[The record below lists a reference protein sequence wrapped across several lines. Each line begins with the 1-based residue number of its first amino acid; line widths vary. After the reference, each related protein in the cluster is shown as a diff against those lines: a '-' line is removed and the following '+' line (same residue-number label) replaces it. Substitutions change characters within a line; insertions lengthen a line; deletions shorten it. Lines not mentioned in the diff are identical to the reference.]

1 MSSAL
6 FSDFDLGTKRVLSH
20 VAPGLE
26 APLILEAFGESQRTM
41 LVVTTHRERME
52 ELKNQ
57 LITLDSSVAC
67 LTFPAWDTV
76 PYDRVSPRRDIMGAR
91 MGTLFHLSGN
101 KRPHIVLT
109 TCAALLQ
116 RVPPRDAFQNTA
128 LHLHMGQSISDKHFT
143 DTLVACGFRR
153 VETVREPGE
162 FALRGSLVDLFC
174 ADHTLPIRVDRFG
187 DEIESLRTF
196 DPLTQR
202 TRDAVGEVL
211 ILPSSEVIL
220 NEESVAVFRQKFRET
235 FGVPKSSNTLYAHIS
250 EGQAHPGME
259 QWLPFFYP
267 NLASLM
273 NYLPQNAPVFLSDEA
288 TTLMAQKL
296 EVIHEHYRARV
307 EGDASSPNPY
317 YPVPYDSHF
326 MPLEEAEAV
335 THTHPCVIMGAYDSP
350 QEDAVSLASKPLTW
364 TDDTP
369 AFARLEALA
378 ARARSQGKALCLA
391 WALESEHH
399 TLKDMLTH
407 QNAAFIELAPSAV
420 TRHTDIHR
428 VALIPYP
435 LSASFEDEA
444 RVVISASHLLGKLS
458 LTRARRKRRSDL
470 FIEEA
475 CALSQGDLVIH
486 QDHGL
491 GQYQGLTTI
500 TVGGVPH
507 DCLLLTYAGDD
518 RLFLPVENLEMI
530 TRYGGE
536 AAGATLDKLGG
547 HSWQKR
553 REKVK
558 RDLFAIAHHLMEVA
572 AQREVVHTQAL
583 APDEAGF
590 TTFCQRFAFPETD
603 DQLQTMEEIIE
614 DLASG
619 RPMDRLVCGDVGF
632 GKTEMALRAACIV
645 ALSGRQVAVIAP
657 TTLLVR
663 QHFQNFMRR
672 FEGLGV
678 RVAQLSRFITPKA
691 AKTIKEDL
699 ASGKVHVVIGTHALL
714 GKGTTFQDLGL
725 MIVDEEQHFGVKQK
739 EKLKADH
746 PDVHLLTLSATPI
759 PRTLQMALSGM
770 RSMSLITTPPLDR
783 LVVRTFVTPFDGLI
797 IREAIARERARSG
810 QVFFVCPRLS
820 DMESVRETLLG
831 LIPDLKIITATGQ
844 MAAKD
849 LEDAMVAF
857 CDRQADVLLSTNII
871 ESGLDL
877 PFVNTI
883 IVWRADLFG
892 LSQLYQL
899 RGRVGRAKV
908 RGYAY
913 FTTPPHK
920 PVSTMAQKRLEIMQ
934 TLDTLGAGFQLASH
948 DMDLR
953 GTGNLLGEEQSGHVR
968 EVGLELYQQMLE
980 EAVLAVKAKA
990 KGEIYEESWSPQ
1002 MNLGLP
1008 VMLSQD
1014 YIPDL
1019 GVRLGFYRRLSYAK
1033 TVPELDDLLAE
1044 CVDRFGPLPMEAQT
1058 LFDVMK
1064 LKLACKHAHV
1074 DKIDMGDKGFSL
1086 HFRGKTFPRP
1096 DALIGYVLSKKG
1108 AITVRPDQSL
1118 VIKGDLREAAVR
1130 IKLAARVLGDLG
1142 GLLA

>member
-1 MSSAL
+1 MSSASFL
-6 FSDFDLGTKRVLSH
+6 DFASTHPRFLSH
-20 VAPGLE
+20 VPQGLE
-26 APLILEAFGESQRTM
+26 APLILEAFEKTQRTL

-52 ELKNQ
+52 ELASQ
-57 LITLDSSVAC
+57 LKALHDNAPI

-76 PYDRVSPRRDIMGAR
+76 PYDRVSPRTDLMGR
-91 MGTLFHLSGN
+91 RLQTLFHLAHA
-101 KRPHIVLT
+101 KAPAIVLT
-109 TCAALLQ
+109 TCGALLQ
-116 RVPPRDAFQNTA
+116 RVPPQEIFKNTSLS
-128 LHLHMGQSISDKHFT
+128 LHLGQSVSDGALAE
-143 DTLVACGFRR
+143 TLVACGYRR

-162 FALRGSLVDLFC
+162 FALRGSLADIFG
-174 ADHTLPIRVDRFG
+174 ADHPLPVRVDRFG

-202 TRDAVGEVL
+202 TRDTL
-211 ILPSSEVIL
+211 SQFLLLPSSEVCL
-220 NEESVAVFRQKFRET
+220 NETSIALFRQRFRES
-235 FGVPKSSNTLYAHIS
+235 FGVPRGAHPLYTHIS
-250 EGQAHPGME
+250 EGRAHPGME
-259 QWLPFFYP
+259 QWLPFFHAR
-267 NLASLM
+267 LASLLD
-273 NYLPQNAPVFLSDEA
+273 YLPGDAPVFLSDEA
-288 TTLMAQKL
+288 PTLMAQKL
-296 EVIHEHYRARV
+296 ETVEEYFAARHTD
-307 EGDASSPNPY
+307 DAQASIPY
-317 YPVPYDSHF
+317 YPVPPASFFLSLDEITQVLS
-326 MPLEEAEAV
+326 A
-335 THTHPCVIMGAYDSP
+335 HPCTTFSAFDHP
-350 QEDAVSLASKPLTW
+350 QESAISVGAKPISW

-369 AFARLEALA
+369 AFARLA
-378 ARARSQGKALCLA
+378 AFRTQARESGKTVFLA
-391 WALESEHH
+391 WGLESEHH
-399 TLKDMLTH
+399 TLKDMLAHQDASFVEVEARALSTH
-407 QNAAFIELAPSAV
+407 QDL
-420 TRHTDIHR
+420 HR
-428 VALIPYP
+428 VALVPYP
-435 LSASFEDEA
+435 LSASFEDET
-444 RVVISASHLLGKLS
+444 RVVLSAPHLLGKLS

-475 CALSQGDLVIH
+475 CALGKGDLVIH

-507 DCLLLTYAGDD
+507 DCLLITYAGED

-547 HSWQKR
+547 LSWQKR

-558 RDLFAIAHHLMEVA
+558 RDLFAIANHLMEVA
-572 AQREVVHTQAL
+572 AQREVVHTAALVPPEEGYQA
-583 APDEAGF
+583 
-590 TTFCQRFAFPETD
+590 FCQRFAFPETD
-603 DQLQTMEEIIE
+603 DQLQTMEEILE

-632 GKTEMALRAACIV
+632 GKTEMALRAACVV

-663 QHFQNFMRR
+663 QHFQNFTRR
-672 FEGLGV
+672 FEGLGI
-678 RVAQLSRFITPKA
+678 RVAQLSRFVTPKA
-691 AKTIKEDL
+691 AKTIKEDM
-699 ASGKVHVVIGTHALL
+699 AAGKIHVVIGTHALL
-714 GKGTTFQDLGL
+714 SKGAIFQDLGL

-820 DMESVRETLLG
+820 DMEHVRETLISLM
-831 LIPDLKIITATGQ
+831 PDLKIITATGQ
-844 MAAKD
+844 MSPKD

-883 IVWRADLFG
+883 IIWRADLFG

-913 FTTPPHK
+913 FTTPTHK

-953 GTGNLLGEEQSGHVR
+953 GTGNLLGEEQSGHIK

-990 KGEIYEESWSPQ
+990 KGEAYEESWSPQ

-1008 VMLSQD
+1008 VMLPED

-1019 GVRLGFYRRLSYAK
+1019 GVRLGFYRRLSAAK
-1033 TVPELDDLLAE
+1033 TPFELDALLAE
-1044 CVDRFGPLPMEAQT
+1044 CVDRFGPLPTHAQT
-1058 LFDVMK
+1058 LFDVMG
-1064 LKLACKHAHV
+1064 LKLACRAAHV
-1074 DKIDMGDKGFSL
+1074 AKIDMGDKGFSL
-1086 HFRGKTFPRP
+1086 HFHNKVFPRP
-1096 DALIGYVLSKKG
+1096 DALIQYVLSKKG

-1118 VIKGDLREAAVR
+1118 VIKGDLRDGATRV
-1130 IKLAARVLGDLG
+1130 KLAARVLKDLG
-1142 GLLA
+1142 ELTG